1 MGHQIPN
8 RANVKT
14 ICERMAK
21 KNWLFKMKE
30 WNLFAL
36 RLNLMVSVQHDLEPL
51 DISS

>member
-8 RANVKT
+8 VDVET

-21 KNWLFKMKE
+21 KKWLFEMKE
-30 WNLFAL
+30 WNLFGL

-51 DISS
+51 EISS

>member
-8 RANVKT
+8 ANFET

-21 KNWLFKMKE
+21 KNWLFEMKE
-30 WNLFAL
+30 WNLFGL

-51 DISS
+51 EISS

>member
-8 RANVKT
+8 RANVET

-21 KNWLFKMKE
+21 KNWLFEMKV
-30 WNLFAL
+30 WNLFGL

-51 DISS
+51 EISS